1 MALPPETARML
12 SALEA
17 FLDAHHFL
25 ATSAASVA
33 IITWLLTTILFWYC
47 FFSVIYIYIYTCTTT
62 KIENHDTLILGAFK
76 KYHYIWIYN
85 GASIKASLFDVDFIS
100 ITGYTMVL
108 YGNVI
113 VMVF

>member
-1 MALPPETARML
+1 MFE
-12 SALEA
+12 
-17 FLDAHHFL
+17 H
-25 ATSAASVA
+25 
-33 IITWLLTTILFWYC
+33 
-47 FFSVIYIYIYTCTTT
+47 TTT

-85 GASIKASLFDVDFIS
+85 GAYPRTSLFIVVFLFLSASIKASLFDVDFIS

-113 VMVF
+113 VVVF